1 MLPDASH
8 DVTTLSATNIDTE
21 SALAGSSMNSSRE
34 WAVLFEAGVKRPDQ
48 LRLQQACS
56 ALPGECWTRLLDL
69 ADEHCVMALVHTAL
83 NHIGE
88 PLVPPAIAL
97 EIEKRYS
104 LNVHR
109 SLLQARELLR
119 VLAALEAAGVL
130 AIPYK
135 GLVLSELAY
144 GDLAMRQAGDI
155 DLLVRSHE
163 VPRAQAAVEKLGYT
177 PCLRLSA
184 EQLNRYLGVGYEM
197 PFDFGNQ
204 RNLLELK
211 WGILPRFYA
220 VDFNMNAMFSEKI
233 SATFAETEIHALAPE
248 DLFLVLCVHAA
259 KHCWSRLIWLCDLA
273 RLGEMNLDW
282 ARIADKARTLGITR
296 IVRITLGL
304 ANQLLRAEIPS
315 PRALDIAGD
324 PVAAGLA
331 AEVVNQIVSGHAQ
344 APESLAYFR
353 QMMRVRERP
362 SDRVRFALRLA
373 FTPGPNE
380 WNAIQLWGPLS
391 PLYRIVRVARLGA
404 RFARGGTWQA

>member
-1 MLPDASH
+1 LIPPNP
-8 DVTTLSATNIDTE
+8 TNIE
-21 SALAGSSMNSSRE
+21 SCRVRTGASTTVSKE
-34 WAVLFEAGVKRPDQ
+34 WAVLLEACAKRPDRLQ
-48 LRLQQACS
+48 LQQACS
-56 ALPGECWTRLLDL
+56 ALQGAGWTRLLGL

-83 NHIGE
+83 SQIGE
-88 PLVPPAIAL
+88 SFAPPAIAL

-119 VLAALEAAGVL
+119 VLAALDATGVL

-155 DLLVRSHE
+155 DLLVRRHD
-163 VPRAQAAVEKLGYT
+163 VARAQIAVEKLGYT
-177 PCLRLSA
+177 PCLQLSP
-184 EQLNRYLGVGYEM
+184 EQLKRYLEVGYEM

-211 WGILPRFYA
+211 WGILPHFYA
-220 VDFNMNAMFSEKI
+220 VDFDMDAMFSETN
-233 SATFAETEIHALAPE
+233 SDTFAETAIHALASE

-282 ARIADKARTLGITR
+282 ARIADKARKLGITR
-296 IVRITLGL
+296 IVRISVAL
-304 ANQLLRAEIPS
+304 ASQLLHAEIP
-315 PRALDIAGD
+315 PHRALDIAGD
-324 PVAAGLA
+324 PLA
-331 AEVVNQIVSGHAQ
+331 AEIAVEIANQITTGTSP

-353 QMMRVRERP
+353 LMMRVRERQM
-362 SDRVRFALRLA
+362 DRMRFACRLA

-391 PLYRIVRVARLGA
+391 PLYRLVRVARLGS
-404 RFARGGTWQA
+404 RFARGSTWRP